1 VNDAPTEFDW
11 DNDKAAINFVTH
23 RVTFAFAVAVF
34 RDPDRVVFDV
44 SRRHD
49 GEDRLKAVGRVG
61 RRMLSV
67 VFTFRDGRYRIISA
81 RRANR
86 PEERR
91 YADRQIQARSKQSP
105 RDER

>member
-1 VNDAPTEFDW
+1 VNDGPTEFEW
-11 DNDKAAINFVTH
+11 DNDKAAINFVRH

-34 RDPDRVVFDV
+34 RDPDCVVFDV
-44 SRRHD
+44 SRRDD

-67 VFTFRDGRYRIISA
+67 VFTLRNGRCRIISA

-105 RDER
+105 RHDR